1 MMSWKRR
8 VWRSGPSGITICIA
22 LMLSAATNAMSADE
36 TGRAI
41 NIELNR
47 AQEKGA
53 ACRLSFVFTNGIG
66 QPVEKL
72 AIETVLFNTKGQVER
87 FVVLRSR
94 PLPKDK
100 IRAQQFDVSGLK
112 CGNLGRILLNDVKTC
127 AIPKIDLTDCLGL
140 IRVSSRAGVP
150 FISTTSKK

>member
-1 MMSWKRR
+1 MSWKLRN
-8 VWRSGPSGITICIA
+8 WRSGPACITICLA
-22 LMLSAATNAMSADE
+22 VLLSVATNAIGEE
-36 TGRAI
+36 TISRTI
-41 NIELNR
+41 SIELNR
-47 AQEKGA
+47 AEERGA
-53 ACRLSFVFTNGIG
+53 ACRLSFVFTNEVG
-66 QPVEKL
+66 QPVAKL
-72 AIETVLFNTKGQVER
+72 AIETVLFNKNGQVER

-127 AIPKIDLTDCLGL
+127 AIPKTDLTDCLGL